1 MQIRSEE
8 TQAHIKAAA
17 ISAFSQSGFDAA
29 SVADI
34 CGRAG
39 VSKGAFYHHFPS
51 KQDLFLVIME
61 DWLRGIDSLLFSK
74 TESGVSVPRR
84 IAEMG
89 NKMGIIFQAA
99 SGQLPMFME
108 FMVQASRDATV
119 WNAVIAPY
127 RRFQQQFAA
136 LLEQG
141 VQEGSIQPDAD
152 VEQAAHALIS
162 LAVGILLQGVVDP
175 RAADWKGVT
184 NAGVAMI
191 IDGITRGEG

>member
-1 MQIRSEE
+1 MQTRSEE

-162 LAVGILLQGVVDP
+162 LAVGILLQGVVDS